1 MGVNPIPDSYAR
13 VTPYLVN
20 AGAARVL
27 DFAKDAFGAE
37 ERMRM
42 PGPDGSIGHAEMAIG
57 DSIVMLGDAGGEWTA
72 MPAFLYVYVEDVDA
86 TFARALE
93 AGGESVKEP
102 EDQFYGDRTATVRDP
117 AGNMWGLATHV
128 EDVSE
133 EDMAKRFEELT
144 AQQTA

>member
-1 MGVNPIPDSYAR
+1 MVNPIPESYAR

-20 AGAARVL
+20 DDAGRVL
-27 DFAKDAFGAE
+27 EFAKGAFGAE
-37 ERMRM
+37 ERMRI
-42 PGPDGSIGHAEMAIG
+42 PGPNDSIGHAEMAIG
-57 DSIVMLGDAGGEWTA
+57 DSIVMLGDTGGEWTA

-86 TFARALE
+86 TYARALE
-93 AGGESVKEP
+93 VGGESVKEP

-133 EDMAKRFEELT
+133 EDMAKRLEEFT

>member
-1 MGVNPIPDSYAR
+1 M
-13 VTPYLVN
+13 LE
-20 AGAARVL
+20 
-27 DFAKDAFGAE
+27 FAKGAFGAE
-37 ERMRM
+37 ERMRI
-42 PGPDGSIGHAEMAIG
+42 PGPNDSIGHAEMAIG

-72 MPAFLYVYVEDVDA
+72 MPAFLYVYVKDVDA
-86 TFARALE
+86 TYARA
-93 AGGESVKEP
+93 P

-133 EDMAKRFEELT
+133 EDMAKRLEEFT